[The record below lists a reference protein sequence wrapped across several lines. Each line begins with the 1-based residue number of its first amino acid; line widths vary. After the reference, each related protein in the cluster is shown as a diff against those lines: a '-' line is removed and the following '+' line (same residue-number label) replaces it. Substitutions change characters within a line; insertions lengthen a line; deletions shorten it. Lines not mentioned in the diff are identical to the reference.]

1 MQEPRTGSTGT
12 LVAITHAQKSETQT
26 TIRRWIMH
34 KNSALLSIGAT
45 LLCSLFF
52 VDVGHAFQTDRKM
65 DARILTA
72 AKTKGTANLSTTQA
86 SIAPNPCTDGGKGRT
101 GAAGTKRCLQ
111 GSGEQTTDGDRYTRQ
126 ASTTPTPCAEG
137 GKGRTG
143 APSKKRCPIESGD
156 QAADG
161 SFYTSTTML
170 R

>member
-1 MQEPRTGSTGT
+1 MQEPRTESTGT

-26 TIRRWIMH
+26 TRRRWTMH
-34 KNSALLSIGAT
+34 KNSALLTIGAT

-52 VDVGHAFQTDRKM
+52 VDVGHAFQTDRKK

-72 AKTKGTANLSTTQA
+72 AKMKGTANLSTTQA

-101 GAAGTKRCLQ
+101 GAAGTKRCLP
-111 GSGEQTTDGDRYTRQ
+111 GSGEQTTDGDRYARHV
-126 ASTTPTPCAEG
+126 STTPPCAEG

-143 APSKKRCPIESGD
+143 TPCKKQSPPGSGE

>member
-1 MQEPRTGSTGT
+1 
-12 LVAITHAQKSETQT
+12 
-26 TIRRWIMH
+26 MH
-34 KNSALLSIGAT
+34 KNTALLSIGAT
-45 LLCSLFF
+45 LLYSLFF
-52 VDVGHAFQTDRKM
+52 VDVGHAFQTDRKK

-72 AKTKGTANLSTTQA
+72 AKSKSTANLSTTQA

-101 GAAGTKRCLQ
+101 GAAGTKRCPPE
-111 GSGEQTTDGDRYTRQ
+111 SGEQTTDGDRYTRQ

-161 SFYTSTTML
+161 SFYTSATMF

>member
-1 MQEPRTGSTGT
+1 MQKPRTGSTGT
-12 LVAITHAQKSETQT
+12 LVAHRHAQKSETQT
-26 TIRRWIMH
+26 TIRRWIMY
-34 KNSALLSIGAT
+34 KNSALLTIGAT

-52 VDVGHAFQTDRKM
+52 VDVGHAFQTDRKK

-72 AKTKGTANLSTTQA
+72 ADMKGKANLSTTQA

-101 GAAGTKRCLQ
+101 GAVGTKRCPP
-111 GSGEQTTDGDRYTRQ
+111 GSGEQATDGSLYTRHV
-126 ASTTPTPCAEG
+126 STTPTPCAEG

-143 APSKKRCPIESGD
+143 APCKKQNPPGSGD

-161 SFYTSTTML
+161 SLYTSTTML

>member
-1 MQEPRTGSTGT
+1 MQEPRAGSTGT
-12 LVAITHAQKSETQT
+12 LVAITHAQKSDTQA

-52 VDVGHAFQTDRKM
+52 VDVGHAFQTDRKK

-72 AKTKGTANLSTTQA
+72 AEMKSTANLSTTQV
-86 SIAPNPCTDGGKGRT
+86 SIATNPCTAGGKGRA
-101 GAAGTKRCLQ
+101 GAPGTKRCLQ
-111 GSGEQTTDGDRYTRQ
+111 GSGEQTTDGDRYTRHV
-126 ASTTPTPCAEG
+126 STTPTPCTEG

-143 APSKKRCPIESGD
+143 APCKKQSPPGSGE